1 MTSSSPGC
9 IGLTQ
14 IHGITGAGIRIG
26 QFFNG
31 SGFANYEHAFLDL
44 GDGTLIQAEP
54 GGAQIRPLSIYK
66 PENVYWCDN
75 IYAKVPSDVRLRIA
89 EEARGFKGVPYSGLD
104 YAAIAAHRLGL
115 DTDWLERYI
124 SSTGHMICSQL
135 VDVSYI
141 RGGYRIFPLTRW
153 DGFVT
158 PGDLYQEDSRL
169 KNESLIRNTSLIDL
183 GGLR

>member
-1 MTSSSPGC
+1 MASSPGR

-14 IHGITGAGIRIG
+14 IHGGLGAGIRFG
-26 QFFNG
+26 QWLNR
-31 SGFANYEHAFLDL
+31 SGFENYEHAFLDL

-54 GGAQIRPLSIYK
+54 GGAQIRPLSIYA
-66 PENVYWCDN
+66 PGNVYWCDN
-75 IYAKVPSDVRLRIA
+75 IYEKVPSDVRVRIA
-89 EEARGFKGVPYSGLD
+89 EEAKGFKGVKYSFLD
-104 YAAIAAHRLGL
+104 YAAISAHRFGL

-158 PGDLYQEDSRL
+158 PGDLYLEDLRL
-169 KNESLIRNTSLIDL
+169 KSESPIRNTSLIDL
-183 GGLR
+183 GGLPV